1 MKAHTFPLATLPQFT
16 SLEQYPDLHSI
27 PLYTL
32 IPILL
37 LLHHLLRTLYRTI
50 SHAKHARNL
59 SCRPA
64 PLEPSKYP
72 LGLDIVLASLRAD
85 REQRTPDH
93 VAARFEALRHNGN
106 KNKNNS
112 SSGGGGGGGVYTFRM
127 SLLGTT
133 NLVTADPRNIQALL
147 ATQFHDFGMGLARST
162 NLKTV
167 LGRSIFAADGT
178 AWRAAREMMRPL
190 FSRDN
195 VSRLDLLEAH
205 VQTLFLCIEKETI
218 TTTTTTTT
226 TITTNSTKGD
236 PWSGAVS
243 LASLFPCLTLD
254 SATELFLGQS
264 TSTLT
269 ARLHDDQTH
278 PGTAFNH
285 AFEKMLAVL
294 GTRMRLRSFYWAYG
308 TKDLHACVATLHAFV
323 DAAIAASDS
332 AKAQGSSLARYDFLD
347 VLRERCVGG
356 DEEVREQVLGLL
368 AAGRDTTAS
377 LMSWAWYCLVR
388 NPRVFAK
395 LRAEITSAFGSYHS
409 SPTDHPSETTMTFA
423 SLKQCTYLQHV
434 LSETLRLHSVVP
446 FNSRRALRDTT
457 LPTGGGPL
465 GTDPVFV
472 PAGTEVNF
480 STHVLHRRKDLWGDD
495 ADEFV
500 PERWETKRGS
510 AGAAWHFVP
519 FNGGP
524 RICIGQQLALTE
536 AGYVVA
542 RMLQRYEAV
551 EGLDVDRTRD
561 WHNFTVVCGPGSPVD
576 RNEAVLCR
584 LKVAGV

>member
-1 MKAHTFPLATLPQFT
+1 MSRFS
-16 SLEQYPDLHSI
+16 SLKLHHLHNI
-27 PLYTL
+27 PLYIL
-32 IPILL
+32 IPLL
-37 LLHHLLRTLYRTI
+37 LLIVHLLLTLHRNI
-50 SHAKHARNL
+50 SHTRRARAL
-59 SCRPA
+59 SCHPA
-64 PLEPSKYP
+64 PLEPSKWP

-93 VAARFEALRHNGN
+93 VAARFAALRRNGDS
-106 KNKNNS
+106 NNTNTKPNTDTN
-112 SSGGGGGGGVYTFRM
+112 GGVYTFRM

-147 ATQFHDFGMGLARST
+147 GTQFHDFGMGLARST

-167 LGRSIFAADGT
+167 LGRSIFAADGP
-178 AWRAAREMMRPL
+178 AWRSARETMRPL

-205 VQTLFLCIEKETI
+205 VQTLFLCIEKES
-218 TTTTTTTT
+218 TTT
-226 TITTNSTKGD
+226 TITNVNAADGT
-236 PWSGAVS
+236 WSAPVS
-243 LASLFPCLTLD
+243 LASLFPFLTLD

-264 TSTLT
+264 TRTLS
-269 ARLHDDQTH
+269 ARLHNDHAH

-285 AFEKMLAVL
+285 AFERLLAVL
-294 GTRMRLRSFYWAYG
+294 GTRMRLRSFYWLHG
-308 TKDLHACVATLHAFV
+308 NNDLRSCVATLHAFV

-347 VLRERCVGG
+347 VLRERCAGGGG

-377 LMSWAWYCLVR
+377 LMSWVWYCLVR
-388 NPRVFAK
+388 DPRVFTK
-395 LRAEITSAFGSYHS
+395 LRAEITSTFGPYS
-409 SPTDHPSETTMTFA
+409 SSTDPSETMTFA
-423 SLKQCTYLQHV
+423 SLKQCTYLQAI

-446 FNSRRALRDTT
+446 FNSRRALVDTT
-457 LPTGGGPL
+457 LPTGGGPH
-465 GTDPVFV
+465 GTEPIFV

-480 STHVLHRRKDLWGDD
+480 STHVLHRRKDLWGED

-536 AGYVVA
+536 AGYVIA
-542 RMLQRYEAV
+542 RMAQRYETV
-551 EGLDVDRTRD
+551 EGLDVDGTRD

-584 LKVAGV
+584 LKVAETY